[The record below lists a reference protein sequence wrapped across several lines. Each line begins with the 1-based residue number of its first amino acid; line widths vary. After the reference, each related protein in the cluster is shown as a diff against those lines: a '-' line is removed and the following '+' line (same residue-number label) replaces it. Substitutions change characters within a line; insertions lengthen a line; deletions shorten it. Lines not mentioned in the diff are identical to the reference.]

1 MIKTCRICGKPFEA
15 KNPLYVGCSPECR
28 KKNALMN
35 TLKSMARHPEREKAR
50 KKLYHIKTYKP
61 KLKACKHCG
70 KPTENGC
77 RSYCDD
83 CLFTAYEDEKLH
95 NWAAKVLL
103 CRGLDKEAV
112 LYELELRKQK
122 AES

>member
-1 MIKTCRICGKPFEA
+1 MIKTCRICGKLFEA
-15 KNPLYVGCSPECR
+15 KNPRYVGCSPECR

-35 TLKSMARHPEREKAR
+35 VNKEREKAR

-61 KLKACKHCG
+61 KLRACKCCG

-112 LYELELRKQK
+112 LYELELRNQK